1 MQEGHTETCCEHTPR
16 PVPQPLAHWQRYRY
30 QWCCLE
36 SGVTSRK
43 SSRVALLLKRD
54 GPCDIHLIHD
64 SLIKQPVFTPRR
76 RELTSQKKV
85 LPTLF
90 YSHTDKMRLTT
101 NPHLGWLMEGVKG
114 QRCHRAHSRCGT
126 QQGFMPREH
135 AQVHGDHGC
144 AGRRTQVPG
153 TSGAGAQSIACEDQ
167 RDPVRVPSL
176 GSCGPQGAN
185 CVSAF
190 LSVTGEPKTTL
201 KGRACHTASALGV
214 R

>member
-85 LPTLF
+85 LPTLALLAIDT
-90 YSHTDKMRLTT
+90 HTPTHTHSLNRLD
-101 NPHLGWLMEGVKG
+101 PE
-114 QRCHRAHSRCGT
+114 
-126 QQGFMPREH
+126 
-135 AQVHGDHGC
+135 
-144 AGRRTQVPG
+144 AGNTQVLSS
-153 TSGAGAQSIACEDQ
+153 TCAAGWASSLTPAVQLSHRLGE
-167 RDPVRVPSL
+167 VSL
-176 GSCGPQGAN
+176 GRDG
-185 CVSAF
+185 
-190 LSVTGEPKTTL
+190 
-201 KGRACHTASALGV
+201 
-214 R
+214 